1 MVHKYPYDNRISDYH
16 FVDPL
21 WMDPQ
26 PESLSKVHPSRRQ
39 CTETAAFDLLM
50 ALFAFAIAVVLLVT
64 APANPGCII
73 PLLVVYYAAAGLHL
87 LRKAC
92 HLRDHRS

>member
-1 MVHKYPYDNRISDYH
+1 MVNKFPYDDKISDYH

-26 PESLSKVHPSRRQ
+26 PETPPEAHQSRRQ
-39 CTETAAFDLLM
+39 CAETAAFDLLM
-50 ALFAFAIAVVLLVT
+50 ALFAFAIALVLLVT

-73 PLLVVYYAAAGLHL
+73 PLLMVYYAAAGLHL